1 MTFEAETTVS
11 LGSPASAFSLPDVV
25 TGKNVSLQDLS
36 PSKALLIIFLCR
48 HCPHVIHVRKALLD
62 LVRQYQPAGLACISI
77 CSNDAIKYPDDA
89 PDKLREMAIECK
101 FPFPLLYDESQAVA
115 RAYGARCTPDFFL
128 YDAQH
133 RLAYR
138 GRFDDSTPG
147 NGKPV
152 TGNDL
157 RAAMEQLLAGKPVS
171 LDQKPGM
178 GCSIK
183 WK

>member
-1 MTFEAETTVS
+1 M
-11 LGSPASAFSLPDVV
+11 
-25 TGKNVSLQDLS
+25 
-36 PSKALLIIFLCR
+36 
-48 HCPHVIHVRKALLD
+48 
-62 LVRQYQPAGLACISI
+62 CIRDS
-77 CSNDAIKYPDDA
+77 
-89 PDKLREMAIECK
+89 
-101 FPFPLLYDESQAVA
+101 
-115 RAYGARCTPDFFL
+115 AYGARCTPDFFL